1 VKVEGASAQGR
12 PPLWWI
18 EVRLRVDHNHA
29 VNNGIN
35 NNAGAAIL
43 KPQVLNF

>member
-12 PPLWWI
+12 PPLCRV
-18 EVRLRVDHNHA
+18 EVALRNDHNHA